1 MKFTQNTSVINPN
14 TINAQYKA
22 VADPM
27 AYGTAGKDWNAMAG
41 AMGQVVKFAQQ
52 KQDEQDASDLMQ
64 ARNEIMGSITNQMY
78 GENGLMTLGV
88 GENAQG
94 LTDRVTKTIQDT
106 FDKVSKNY
114 NPRVRKALKGN
125 LNENMANY
133 QRLASQQEGRE
144 YVKMQDVNY
153 ASSQNM
159 NVDRMVSGYMDDNT
173 LQVTLSDSIRMLQGY
188 GALKGWSGR
197 QMQDEQRKLITT
209 LAGSSI
215 QAAMDNNDLT
225 RADILNQRYGPYM
238 DQTTRMK
245 YDVALKKNAD
255 IQMTRTKGG
264 ELLKKFGK
272 NKQAAYNYVF
282 NDLAKETETVSTG
295 GGAYFS
301 DAGINDEIM
310 AAAKEFN
317 VDPAL
322 VAAVAEAES
331 NGNQNA
337 VSSVGALGVMQ
348 LMPDTAASLG
358 VDPHSRKDNI
368 RGGAKYLRQMLDTF
382 GGDLRKAVAAY
393 NAGPGAVKQYGGVPP
408 YRETQ
413 KYVAKI
419 LDGTDDSGEAFYEKY
434 KKAKPA
440 GGWNVDTGA
449 GKYVG
454 ARMDNG
460 EVGCVEFV
468 TKAGAAGG
476 NKFLQGQLDQGVVS
490 VPDLVAN
497 AGDKVIP
504 FDANK
509 LSKGDLIVY
518 GDNAHVVI
526 YDSGYR
532 YYGNSSGHRD
542 ENGNKD
548 PIGVH
553 GHDYR
558 QMDGLQPT
566 KIIKTGGASGGG
578 STYTKKKYSDAQLQ
592 GIWKQY
598 EAQLSDQ
605 IQTENFQKQEQAKS
619 YIEGLKGLGSQSD
632 VVAYLDKVKASTDV
646 QTYNH
651 VAAAAHSY
659 YPDYFKRAG
668 SGGSRSSRSS
678 RVYYN
683 GDSGRKYTQSKI
695 EWAQDVYN
703 EYLDDDNITEAEQKR
718 YNKATRILTDI
729 GYGKGDNLDNPDA
742 FTVARQVWEQTQ
754 DYNKAHKWLRDVYG
768 FSFNEATY
776 YLDHL
781 D

>member
-1 MKFTQNTSVINPN
+1 MKFTQNTSILNPN

-27 AYGTAGKDWNAMAG
+27 AYGTGGKDWNAMAG
-41 AMGQVVKFAQQ
+41 AVGQVVKFAQQ
-52 KQDEQDASDLMQ
+52 KQDEHDASDLMQ

-94 LTDRVTKTIQDT
+94 LTDRVTKTIQNT
-106 FDKVSKNY
+106 FDDISKKY

-133 QRLASQQEGRE
+133 QRLAGQQEGRE

-153 ASSQNM
+153 ASGQNM

-173 LQVTLSDSIRMLQGY
+173 LQITLNDSLRMMNGY

-197 QMQDEQRKLITT
+197 QMQDEQRKLFSS
-209 LAGSSI
+209 LAGSAI

-245 YDVALKKNAD
+245 FDVALKKNAD
-255 IQMTRTKGG
+255 IQMFRNMGG
-264 ELLKKFGK
+264 ELVKKFGK
-272 NKQAAYNYVF
+272 NIQAADDYIF
-282 NDLAKETETVSTG
+282 NVLGKETETISTG
-295 GGAYFS
+295 GGAYFN
-301 DAGINDEIM
+301 DAGVNDEIM

-322 VAAVAEAES
+322 VAAVAQAES

-337 VSSVGALGVMQ
+337 VSGVGALGVMQ

-358 VDPHSRKDNI
+358 VDPNNRKDNI

-382 GGDLRKAVAAY
+382 GGDVRKAVAAY

-408 YRETQ
+408 YKETQ
-413 KYVAKI
+413 NYVAKI
-419 LDGTDDSGEAFYEKY
+419 LDGTKDSGEAFYSKY
-434 KKAKPA
+434 KKMGGVRTDKLNDGINASGVDLTGTKPRTIGMINYAHQLYKQLTGKDDFWVSCTTGGHASNTAHGRGDGADVGGSGLKDPEILQKFLA
-440 GGWNVDTGA
+440 GMRAVGA
-449 GKYVG
+449 G
-454 ARMDNG
+454 
-460 EVGCVEFV
+460 
-468 TKAGAAGG
+468 
-476 NKFLQGQLDQGVVS
+476 
-490 VPDLVAN
+490 AN
-497 AGDKVIP
+497 DEYNYK
-504 FDANK
+504 
-509 LSKGDLIVY
+509 SKGWTGPHVDLKAD
-518 GDNAHVVI
+518 GDNWQT
-526 YDSGYR
+526 G
-532 YYGNSSGHRD
+532 
-542 ENGNKD
+542 ENF
-548 PIGVH
+548 
-553 GHDYR
+553 
-558 QMDGLQPT
+558 
-566 KIIKTGGASGGG
+566 GGFKGGG
-578 STYTKKKYSDAQLQ
+578 STHTKRKYSDAQLEA
-592 GIWKQY
+592 IRKQY
-598 EAQLSDQ
+598 RAQLNDQ
-605 IQTENFQKQEQAKS
+605 IQTENYQKQEQAKS

-659 YPDYFKRAG
+659 YPDYFKRGG
-668 SGGSRSSRSS
+668 SGGSRRSRT
-678 RVYYN
+678 YYN
-683 GDSGRKYTQSKI
+683 GESGRQYTQTKV

-718 YNKATRILTDI
+718 YNKATKILTDI
-729 GYGKGDNLDNPDA
+729 GYGKGDNLDNPMA
-742 FTVARQVWEQTQ
+742 FTVARQAWEQTK